1 LANSQKVIDIL
12 AQRRVLLELSPA
24 LGWGH
29 TEEREDMK
37 TRHYLYITDPGHGWL
52 AVPSATIRKLGIAQ
66 DITPYS
72 YVSDSG
78 KTVYCEE
85 DCDAVVVLD
94 ALRAQGIALCTR
106 MVNNAHNYSSI
117 RGMRSYSPGAI
128 GVIVVQ
134 P

>member
-1 LANSQKVIDIL
+1 MS
-12 AQRRVLLELSPA
+12 EL
-24 LGWGH
+24 
-29 TEEREDMK
+29 TIK
-37 TRHYLYITDPGHGWL
+37 TRHYLFISDPGHGWL

-85 DCDAVVVLD
+85 DYDAGIVVE
-94 ALRAQGIALCTR
+94 ALRARKIELRPRT
-106 MVNNAHNYSSI
+106 VNNAHNYSSI
-117 RGMRSYSPGAI
+117 RDMRSYSPGAI

>member
-1 LANSQKVIDIL
+1 
-12 AQRRVLLELSPA
+12 
-24 LGWGH
+24 
-29 TEEREDMK
+29 MK

-66 DITPYS
+66 DISSYS
-72 YVSDSG
+72 HVSDSG

-85 DCDAVVVLD
+85 DVDAGIVRD
-94 ALRAQGIALCTR
+94 ALRARGIELRART
-106 MVNNAHNYSSI
+106 VNNARNYSSV
-117 RGMRSYSPGAI
+117 RDMRIYSPGAI